1 MIPDPST
8 LTNQY
13 QMMQPPQ
20 MDNNKPPSN
29 GLPNLQLPGLPRPP
43 NLPQNDGACDLE
55 DMTTEVNHLFVGIHC
70 TQLICPLYIAN
81 RCTY

>member
-55 DMTTEVNHLFVGIHC
+55 AMTTEVNTDLCSIYWIYITNISFV
-70 TQLICPLYIAN
+70 YSK
-81 RCTY
+81 